1 MASETDTLKKDMAD
15 LRASIDAL
23 TKDVS
28 TMSRSFA
35 DDAKNGASKK
45 AEELRDNINKVAGQ
59 ARDKS
64 KESVEAVSTSVA
76 ENPLRSLVFAFGAGV
91 VISQLLQ
98 RRGH

>member
-28 TMSRSFA
+28 TMSRSMSN
-35 DDAKNGASKK
+35 DAKNSASEK
-45 AEELRDNINKVAGQ
+45 AAELRDNISKAAGQ

-64 KESVEAVSTSVA
+64 RESVEAVSTSVA
-76 ENPLRSLVFAFGAGV
+76 ENPLRSLVFAFGAGI

-98 RRGH
+98 RRGN